1 MRVLLAMLS
10 GVLAVLLA
18 GAALCGAW
26 ANQRVFDRDGFVS
39 LAAPLGSDAQFRA
52 ALAAS
57 VTEELAGSEALP
69 AGLRELVRPIVER
82 TAGAVTELDGFPHA
96 LNETLANSHTLT
108 FSGRTGSEAGITLDI
123 APIVGLAVTR
133 VADAL
138 GTNLPLP
145 ERVLVPLGSA
155 KTADQLTFW
164 QHLAAQWWVAALAA
178 AAALVLMLLA
188 ARRSTTALAWAGL
201 GAALLGGILWLAAAQ
216 VPPLAEGAAG
226 SSELAAAFVG
236 RLAGLAVADF
246 RTWAA
251 VFAGTG
257 LVVAVAGFTL
267 RALLGGDRR
276 KKATG

>member
-1 MRVLLAMLS
+1 VRALLAALS
-10 GVLAVLLA
+10 GLLAVLLA

-39 LAAPLGSDAQFRA
+39 LAAPLGSDAEFRA
-52 ALAAS
+52 ALASA
-57 VTEELAGSEALP
+57 VTEEVAGTEDLP

-108 FSGRTGSEAGITLDI
+108 FSGTTGSEAGITLDI

-138 GTNLPLP
+138 GTNLPVP

-155 KTADQLTFW
+155 QTAGQLTFW
-164 QHLAAQWWVAALAA
+164 QDLAAQWWVAALAA

-188 ARRSTTALAWAGL
+188 ARRSTTALAWAGI
-201 GAALLGGILWLAAAQ
+201 GTALLGGILWLAAVQ

-226 SSELAAAFVG
+226 SSELAATFVG
-236 RLAGLAVADF
+236 RLAGMAVADF
-246 RTWAA
+246 RSWAI
-251 VFAGTG
+251 VFAGIG